1 MKIDRISLYLLVA
14 LFVPVLLASA
24 VKAQNDTDRDNAPGV
39 DAGTAQKLVLTPAQR
54 DAIYAALSK
63 DKSKAATK
71 PFAAVA
77 GADVPPTMVLYP
89 LSEEAVAGAPAA
101 KFYQYILVSNQVV
114 LVDPT
119 KMRVIAVIG
128 PPSP

>member
-1 MKIDRISLYLLVA
+1 MKVDWITSYLLVA
-14 LFVPVLLASA
+14 FFVPALLAPP
-24 VKAQNDTDRDNAPGV
+24 VQAQTDIDPANVPGV
-39 DAGTAQKLVLTPAQR
+39 DAASTQKLVLTPAQR

-63 DKSKAATK
+63 DKSKVATK

-77 GADVPPTMVLYP
+77 GAEVPPMIVLYP
-89 LSEEAVAGAPAA
+89 LPEDAVVGAPAA

-128 PPSP
+128 PPS